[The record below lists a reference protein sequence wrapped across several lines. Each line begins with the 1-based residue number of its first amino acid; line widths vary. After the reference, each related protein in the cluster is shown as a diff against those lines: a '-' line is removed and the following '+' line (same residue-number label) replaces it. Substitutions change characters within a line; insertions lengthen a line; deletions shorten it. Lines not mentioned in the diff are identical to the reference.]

1 MAKSKRRR
9 SRPLRVLLG
18 LLLVGIASASALG
31 IAGGALLYR
40 QIEES
45 LPPIDAVVEYRPPVA
60 TQIFADDGAVIGEFF
75 AERRYL
81 VPLQRIPRHVRQAFI
96 AAEDDGFYQHRGIDP
111 TGILR
116 AFINN
121 IAAGGKVQ
129 GGSTITQQ
137 VVKSLLLSPQ
147 KSYERKVKEI
157 ILSLR
162 LERQLSKD
170 EILSLYLNHIYLGAG
185 AHGVAAAAQ
194 QYFGKDITEVGLAEA
209 ALLAGLPQA
218 PSRYSPFRDW
228 HQAKARQ
235 RYVLNR
241 MYDAGMITREARDA
255 AWQQPLSLAARQGSY
270 IEAPYFVEH
279 VRRELEDHYG
289 RATLYELGLRVHT
302 TVNVEMQRA
311 AEEALRAGLREVAGR
326 NGNYRSVFRRLDP
339 AAQEVYLRQ
348 QRAVYASEL
357 ELSGSYE
364 ALVTNVGDRRA
375 RVQVGPFTGE
385 LSVPAGD
392 ADSPPLQLD
401 DLVRARLVE
410 KDGDELQFELDPTP
424 LVQGALIAID
434 PHTGEVKAMVGGY
447 DFDRSQF
454 NRAIQAERQ
463 PGSAFKPLV
472 YAAAM
477 DSHFT
482 PASIIVDEPV
492 YYDDNGEVWSP
503 KNFENKYFGPTSLRE
518 ALTHSRNV
526 VTVKLADAMGIGYLV
541 EYLQRF
547 GFHRRLARNLSIA
560 LGSAEVTPLEIS
572 VAYSALA
579 NQGLRP
585 DPIFIGSISDSDG
598 NPLEANAPNLEQ
610 AIPAE
615 TAYLVTSILQDVV
628 RSGTGRRAQGLGRPT
643 AGKTGTTND
652 LHDAWFVGYTP
663 ELLCVVWVG
672 FDTKL
677 PLGRLETGGRV
688 SAPIWKAFMTEALAK
703 IPPHEFPVPDGL
715 TCIQIDALT
724 GMRALPGSPSRLEC
738 FRKGTEPRM
747 GSLPAVQLI
756 NRQESDEP
764 STLEFLRNDF

>member
-1 MAKSKRRR
+1 MAKSKRRH

-18 LLLVGIASASALG
+18 LLLVGVASVSVLG
-31 IAGGALLYR
+31 IAAVALLYR

-45 LPPIDAVVEYRPPVA
+45 LPPIDTVVDYRPPVT
-60 TQIFADDGAVIGEFF
+60 TQIFADDGTVIGEFF

-81 VPLQRIPRHVRQAFI
+81 VPLQRIPKHVREAFI
-96 AAEDDGFYQHRGIDP
+96 AAEDASFYEHRGIDP

-116 AFINN
+116 AFLNN
-121 IAAGGKVQ
+121 VAAGGKVQ

-137 VVKSLLLSPQ
+137 VVKSLLLTPT

-162 LERQLSKD
+162 LERQLPKD
-170 EILSLYLNHIYLGAG
+170 EILALYLNHIYLGAG

-194 QYFGKDITEVGLAEA
+194 QYFAKDITEIDLAEA

-218 PSRYSPFRDW
+218 PSRYSPFRNW

-235 RYVLNR
+235 RYVINR
-241 MYDAGMITREARDA
+241 MYEVGMITQDTRDA
-255 AWQQPLSLAARQGSY
+255 ALQQPLSLAARQGSY

-279 VRRELEDHYG
+279 VRRDLEEQYG

-311 AEEALRAGLREVAGR
+311 AEEALRDGLRELAAR
-326 NGNYRSVFRRLDP
+326 NGEYRSIFRRLDP
-339 AAQEVYLRQ
+339 AGQEIYLRQ
-348 QRAVYASEL
+348 QRALYGGEL
-357 ELSGSYE
+357 ELSAGYD
-364 ALVTNVGDRRA
+364 ALVTNVTDQRA
-375 RVQVGPFTGE
+375 RVQVGSSSGE
-385 LSVPAGD
+385 LILPTGD
-392 ADSPPLQLD
+392 KDFVPLQLND
-401 DLVRARLVE
+401 VVRVRLVE

-424 LVQGALIAID
+424 LVEGALIALD
-434 PHTGEVKAMVGGY
+434 PTTGEVKAMVGGY

-454 NRAIQAERQ
+454 NRAVQAERQ

-477 DSHFT
+477 DSRFT
-482 PASIIVDEPV
+482 PASIIVDEPIF
-492 YYDDNGEVWSP
+492 YNDNGEVWSP
-503 KNFENKYFGPTSLRE
+503 QNFEKKYFGPTSLRE

-541 EYLQRF
+541 DYLQRF
-547 GFHRRLARNLSIA
+547 GFHRKLARNLSIA
-560 LGSAEVTPLEIS
+560 LGSAEVTPLEIG

-585 DPIFIGSISDSDG
+585 DPLFVRSITDADG
-598 NPLEANAPNLEQ
+598 NPLETNAPHLEQ
-610 AIPAE
+610 AIPPE

-672 FDTKL
+672 FDNKV
-677 PLGRLETGGRV
+677 PLGRFETGGRV
-688 SAPIWKAFMTEALAK
+688 SAPIWKAFMTKALAK
-703 IPPHEFPVPDGL
+703 LPQGEFAVPDGL
-715 TCIQIDALT
+715 TCIQIDPVS

-756 NRQESDEP
+756 HQDESDRP